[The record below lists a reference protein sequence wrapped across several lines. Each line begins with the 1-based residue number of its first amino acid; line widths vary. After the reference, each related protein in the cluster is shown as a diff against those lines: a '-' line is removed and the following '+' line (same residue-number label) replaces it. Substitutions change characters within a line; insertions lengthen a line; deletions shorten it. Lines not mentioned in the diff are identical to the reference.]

1 MKEQE
6 QRPRLRL
13 VQKPIRTPVNQDD
26 FVEPGAQ
33 ALLFP
38 LPKKDLLL
46 FLLFPGVTEE
56 EFTAA
61 LDYARPVIVLELR
74 RSPRFDIGGLNRRA
88 VFEWFERSRSKYYD
102 LPSQLSVVND
112 DSRWN
117 PLALVEAFLSRV
129 GPKVEGPVMLLI
141 NDDRESQN
149 LATLVAQRFA
159 SASKSAWHTFEIPQY
174 A

>member
-88 VFEWFERSRSKYYD
+88 GFEWFQPRHPKYYD
-102 LPSQLSVVND
+102 LPSQLSVVDD

-117 PLALVEAFLSRV
+117 PLVLGEAFLVRV
-129 GPKVEGPVMLLI
+129 GPKGEGPVMLLI
-141 NDDRESQN
+141 NDDPES
-149 LATLVAQRFA
+149 
-159 SASKSAWHTFEIPQY
+159 
-174 A
+174 

>member
-1 MKEQE
+1 MNQQE

-13 VQKPIRTPVNQDD
+13 VRKPTRIQVNQDD
-26 FVEPGAQ
+26 FVEPGPQ

-61 LDYARPVIVLELR
+61 LDYARPVIILELR
-74 RSPRFDIGGLNRRA
+74 RAPRFDIGSLNRQVA
-88 VFEWFERSRSKYYD
+88 FEWFERSHSKYYD
-102 LPSQLSVVND
+102 LAPQSSAPD
-112 DSRWN
+112 DDTHWD
-117 PLALVEAFLSRV
+117 PLALVELFLKRV
-129 GPKVEGPVMLLI
+129 GSKVEGPIMLLI
-141 NDDRESQN
+141 NDRQPED
-149 LATLVAQRFA
+149 LAPQIAQRFA
-159 SASKSAWHTFEIPQY
+159 TASKSAWNTFEIPQY